1 MKLDDQDLP
10 FASFTYTLSPLTNKL
25 APLDWKLLVTTEDM
39 ESQNIRC
46 HELKLQDNLPELIAD
61 FQKAHAVAVVL
72 INTSDNYFL
81 HPSFVT
87 ETQKSDFPVVLLT
100 KSDGMALLRK
110 VEQYEENVF
119 AKISVDSVVDL
130 PLLMNGTLQTES
142 KPTHINSDQT
152 AHKEQ
157 GQKVCAPSS
166 QLIVY
171 KRNIFVLWLFLCRLW
186 PAFYAVVYTE

>member
-10 FASFTYTLSPLTNKL
+10 FASFTYTLSPLTSKL
-25 APLDWKLLVTTEDM
+25 APLDWKLLVTTEEM

-46 HELKLQDNLPELIAD
+46 HELKPQDNLPELIAD

-87 ETQKSDFPVVLLT
+87 EMQKSNFPVLLLT

-157 GQKVCAPSS
+157 GQ
-166 QLIVY
+166 
-171 KRNIFVLWLFLCRLW
+171 
-186 PAFYAVVYTE
+186 